1 MSWCSVL
8 TESQTIFRIT
18 SVALPMG
25 ASALLVGSA
34 ADRSSPR
41 IVYEEAIHK
50 TLGDVGA
57 VLSHRHCE
65 LPRADGAASVACRHD
80 PHAQCER
87 ATRPPV
93 RGCRSKRLFVAGLEN
108 GSVEVVDLK
117 TGKWLR
123 TMQGFQKPQGIL
135 FVPRLDKVFVAS
147 GDDGMVRV
155 FSAKLCLRSA
165 ASTSHRG
172 QSGRKRGC
180 WQEKTRPHPVSA
192 RTTS

>member
-1 MSWCSVL
+1 
-8 TESQTIFRIT
+8 
-18 SVALPMG
+18 MG
-25 ASALLVGSA
+25 ASAFLVGSA

-50 TLGDVGA
+50 AFGDVGA

-80 PHAQCER
+80 PMPNVKGRLDHLY
-87 ATRPPV
+87 V
-93 RGCRSKRLFVAGLEN
+93 DVGNKRLFVAGLEN

-123 TMQGFQKPQGIL
+123 TMPGFQKPQGIL

-155 FSAKLCLRSA
+155 YSAKLCLRSA
-165 ASTSHRG
+165 ASTSKPSRPG
-172 QSGRKRGC
+172 SITSRTIRSKMRLLAR
-180 WQEKTRPHPVSA
+180 KTRPHPVSA